1 MTTPIRATT
10 WPSGP
15 KLIADVAHQI
25 RQHAGRDDTQPVWA
39 PSGTHLDVEL
49 IGKGAVWRA
58 ANGIDP
64 QDCRPAGPAQ
74 LQTPPGLWQLGRDRQ
89 VQHLSDETFDYGIQE
104 ARAASR
110 TIRGLRP
117 EDRHHSPQPYEGQ
130 RRSLPPGTSL

>member
-1 MTTPIRATT
+1 MTTPIGATT

-89 VQHLSDETFDYGIQE
+89 VQHHSDETVAYSIQE
-104 ARAASR
+104 ARAASK
-110 TIRGLRP
+110 TVKGLRSDERDHRP
-117 EDRHHSPQPYEGQ
+117 PLSEAY
-130 RRSLPPGTSL
+130 RRSLPRGPSL